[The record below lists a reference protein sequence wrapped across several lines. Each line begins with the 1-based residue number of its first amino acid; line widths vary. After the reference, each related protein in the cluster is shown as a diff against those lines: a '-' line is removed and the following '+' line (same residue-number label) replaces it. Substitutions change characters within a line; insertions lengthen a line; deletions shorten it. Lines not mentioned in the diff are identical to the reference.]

1 MHEPLTLF
9 LDDIGPAQA
18 AAVGGKTRHLAE
30 LSQAGFA
37 VPAACALP
45 TWTFQAVV
53 LAAGGDLGDQL
64 EEFAAGRSDD
74 DGASLR
80 AAILAMPLPVPLVA
94 ALAGAHD
101 ALILRG
107 FEALAVR
114 SSATLEDLDGSSFAG
129 LYETVLNVRG
139 LEDLCDA
146 VRSCW
151 ASAFAP
157 RVRDYCLRRGLSV
170 ADLQPACLIQGMVPA
185 ECAGVVFTVDPVRG
199 HDTEMLI
206 EAVPGL
212 GDVLVQG
219 ECDPSAWRYDWMT
232 DGLSREGTA
241 DDAPLS
247 DDQVRTL
254 ALLALSIQ
262 THYGRPQDIEWAWFQ
277 GKFHLLQSRA
287 IAAIHHDLHDQ
298 WTNADLKDGGV
309 AAHIPCALIWSLY
322 KIVLETSMPAYLD
335 SVGLLDRS
343 RQRPWTLLRCGFPY
357 WNLSAV
363 KDGLRRIPGFV
374 EREFDADLGIAPTY
388 PGDGFRTSVTLRTL
402 LAGLRT
408 LFGIR
413 RSVRRRLKDADAT
426 LADLDSLL
434 ARLDAVDPDHLD
446 DGALAAH
453 VEAVLARHHYACE
466 SRYFTT
472 IYDNSN
478 MATLFRETLG
488 KRNRRRKQHGRAE
501 HDYLALV
508 GGLSDVPHL
517 APMRDLWRI
526 SRRLRTR
533 TDDAAAIRRL
543 GAQELCRRHLAG
555 EAYPGADELIPF
567 VHAHRHRSL
576 RELDLLV
583 PCWDEDP
590 LPVFE
595 NLLLLLAREDDET
608 PDRQE
613 ERSLAC
619 YQTALAGITESDLR
633 RELAVHRAMLALREQ
648 MRERSTRMYR
658 LVRVAAL
665 ALGRR
670 LQASGLIDAPDA
682 VMHLAFPEVIALAQ
696 AVAAGSQET
705 VAGLLA
711 QLGRNRDYYQGFRN
725 YPRPNE
731 IMPRA
736 AIAPT
741 TTAADPNS
749 LRGIVCSPGVV
760 EAPLRVLD
768 GIEQAS
774 QLRDGEILVTA
785 YTDPAWTPLFARIAG
800 LITETGGVLSHGAV
814 VSREYG
820 IPAVLAVKGARQ
832 HLRTGMR
839 VRLDGGTGVITPLGA
854 SALDEAVME
863 AAS

>member
-1 MHEPLTLF
+1 MHKPLALP
-9 LDDIGPAQA
+9 LDEIGPAQT

-30 LSQAGFA
+30 LARAGFA
-37 VPAACALP
+37 VPAAYALP
-45 TWTFQAVV
+45 TWTFRAAVQ
-53 LAAGGDLGDQL
+53 AAGGDL
-64 EEFAAGRSDD
+64 AGRVADFVADRDD
-74 DGASLR
+74 DGGEALR
-80 AAILAMPLPVPLVA
+80 AAILAMPLPDTLVA
-94 ALAGAHD
+94 ALDCVHE
-101 ALILRG
+101 ALLSRG

-139 LEDLCDA
+139 VDDLRRA
-146 VRSCW
+146 VRTCW

-170 ADLQPACLIQGMVPA
+170 ADLQPACLVQGMVPA

-212 GDVLVQG
+212 GDALVQG
-219 ECDPSAWRYDWMT
+219 ESDPIAWRYDWMA
-232 DGLSREGTA
+232 DRLSREGTA
-241 DDAPLS
+241 GDAPLT
-247 DDQVRTL
+247 DDQVRALGVL
-254 ALLALSIQ
+254 ALAIQ
-262 THYGRPQDIEWAWFQ
+262 KLYGRPQDIEWAWYR
-277 GKFHLLQSRA
+277 GKFHVLQSRA
-287 IAAIHHDLHDQ
+287 IAAIHHDVVDQ

-309 AAHIPCALIWSLY
+309 AAHVPCALIWSLY
-322 KIVLETSMPAYLD
+322 KLVLETSMSAYLD

-343 RQRPWTLLRCGFPY
+343 RPRPWTLLRCGFPY

-388 PGDGFRTSVTLRTL
+388 PGDGVRTSVTPRTL

-413 RSVRRRLKDADAT
+413 RSVRRRLKTAGAT
-426 LADLDSLL
+426 LAELDTLL
-434 ARLDAVDPDHLD
+434 ARLETVDPDALD
-446 DGALAAH
+446 DSALAIH

-466 SRYFTT
+466 ARYFTT
-472 IYDNSN
+472 IYDSAN

-488 KRNRRRKQHGRAE
+488 KRNRRRQARGRAE
-501 HDYLALV
+501 HDYLVLA
-508 GGLSDVPHL
+508 GGLTDVPHL
-517 APMRDLWRI
+517 APFRDLWRI
-526 SRRLRTR
+526 SRRLRAR
-533 TDDAAAIRRL
+533 ADDAAALRRL
-543 GAQELCRRHLAG
+543 GAEDLCRRHLAG
-555 EAYPGADELIPF
+555 EAYPGAEELRPF
-567 VHAHRHRSL
+567 IHVHRHRSL

-590 LPVFE
+590 LPAFE
-595 NLLLLLAREDDET
+595 NLLLLLARDDDEA
-608 PDRQE
+608 PERQE
-613 ERSLAC
+613 ARSLAR
-619 YQTALAGITESDLR
+619 YREALGDVTETDLR
-633 RELAVHRAMLALREQ
+633 RDLAIHRAMLALREQ

-658 LVRVAAL
+658 LVRITAL

-670 LQASGLIDAPDA
+670 LHAAGLADAPDA
-682 VMHLAFPEVIALAQ
+682 VMHLAFPEVIALAR
-696 AVAAGSQET
+696 AVAAREEDS
-705 VAGLLA
+705 VASLLA
-711 QLGRNRDYYQGFRN
+711 QLRCNRDYHQSFRS

-731 IMPRA
+731 IMPHA
-736 AIAPT
+736 AIAP
-741 TTAADPNS
+741 AGVADPHG

-768 GIEQAS
+768 SIEQAG
-774 QLRDGEILVTA
+774 QVRDGEILVTA

-800 LITETGGVLSHGAV
+800 LVTETGGVLSHGAV
-814 VSREYG
+814 VAREYG

-839 VRLDGGTGVITPLGA
+839 VRLDGGTGMITPLA
-854 SALDEAVME
+854 PAPVDVDMTE
-863 AAS
+863 AAA